1 MSKDLYIIARGSVE
15 LLTEDEDAGE
25 VVSDTLEQGMLVG
38 ELGFFFGM
46 RQTMHARTPSGN
58 PSTLFGMDKNDYQQ
72 LAKLYFDAEEQIT
85 RNILEFW
92 DDTGKTG
99 RSSRSSR

>member
-1 MSKDLYIIARGSVE
+1 M
-15 LLTEDEDAGE
+15 EDDETAGE

-58 PSTLFGMDKNDYQQ
+58 PSTLFGLDKNDYQQ
-72 LAKLYFDAEEQIT
+72 LAKLYPDAEEHIT

-92 DDTGKTG
+92 DTTGKTA
-99 RSSRSSR
+99 RSSRSAR